1 MHEGLEGSLSEFEGS
16 MIEDSEYDF
25 MSDKRELRSEDYD
38 AQFREEKIGLSQR
51 LMEMKKRRHGADENY
66 EGDTEVEEIF
76 CDSDHSDCM
85 PIPEPESEPVHRRR
99 KRLNLV
105 KKEPIE
111 RTHFSA
117 DSSMLCALF

>member
-1 MHEGLEGSLSEFEGS
+1 M
-16 MIEDSEYDF
+16 
-25 MSDKRELRSEDYD
+25 K
-38 AQFREEKIGLSQR
+38 
-51 LMEMKKRRHGADENY
+51 MKKRRHGADENY

-76 CDSDHSDCM
+76 CDSDDFDSM

-99 KRLNLV
+99 KRFNPV